1 MVIFGGNIMN
11 LKSYAFQYPNLFEKI
26 FNGIIIFLGNFA
38 TPIVGCYLFC
48 VCMSIFG
55 LSNHMPAEMY
65 FTLLGLSIILG
76 IIFMFKYCFSFKGVT
91 LYSSSIE
98 ISTQVLGFGKN
109 RPKITIYYSDIA
121 SVFISSYNLRYN
133 RRKAR
138 KTFIAGD
145 LKNYVELTLKN
156 GKQYCFTV
164 EEQDDFIN
172 EIAIRMKANEVD

>member
-1 MVIFGGNIMN
+1 MGLCGITEHFGIELMMV
-11 LKSYAFQYPNLFEKI
+11 LLV
-26 FNGIIIFLGNFA
+26 L
-38 TPIVGCYLFC
+38 
-48 VCMSIFG
+48 SILFG
-55 LSNHMPAEMY
+55 LFFAIK
-65 FTLLGLSIILG
+65 F
-76 IIFMFKYCFSFKGVT
+76 CFCFKGVT
-91 LYSSSIE
+91 LYDSSIE
-98 ISTQVLGFGKN
+98 ISTQVLGVGKN

-172 EIAIRMKANEVD
+172 EIAIRMKENEAD